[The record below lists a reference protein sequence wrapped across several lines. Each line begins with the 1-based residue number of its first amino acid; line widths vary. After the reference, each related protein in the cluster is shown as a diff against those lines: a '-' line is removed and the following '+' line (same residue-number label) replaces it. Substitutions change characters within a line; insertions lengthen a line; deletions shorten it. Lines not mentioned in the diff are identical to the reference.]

1 MKLAYALKEGLI
13 DIRRFPTEW
22 DPEKGKKT
30 RIQVLL
36 NGTAGVKIVDTNLGS
51 KALLSVYTGEML
63 LLDSQ
68 AIEDYGVDVE
78 IILNLNTHD
87 AIQALKD

>member
-36 NGTAGVKIVDTNLGS
+36 NGTPGVKIVDTNLGS
-51 KALLSVYTGEML
+51 KALLSV
-63 LLDSQ
+63 
-68 AIEDYGVDVE
+68 
-78 IILNLNTHD
+78 
-87 AIQALKD
+87 